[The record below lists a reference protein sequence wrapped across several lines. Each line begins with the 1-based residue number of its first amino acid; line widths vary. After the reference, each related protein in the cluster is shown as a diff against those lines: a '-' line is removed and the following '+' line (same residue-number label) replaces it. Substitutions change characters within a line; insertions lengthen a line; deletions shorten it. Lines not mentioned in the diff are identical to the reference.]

1 MSKLRDMT
9 QTLVTEAL
17 RLLHRCGWP
26 GLAGGMLLVATL
38 TAAQVVTPAMR
49 SEIAELA
56 QTRRSLRLAGPDSK
70 PQRDQREVMADF
82 YARFPA
88 RSQLPQIL
96 VRLHQE
102 AARQQLSATQA
113 DYRDQIE
120 AGTPLVRVRIE
131 VPVSGSYAG
140 LRNWIDTLLRQQP
153 ALSLDGMELRRL
165 DTGST
170 QLTARVRFQLYLR
183 SGS

>member
-1 MSKLRDMT
+1 MSKLRLAAQLLRM
-9 QTLVTEAL
+9 ESL

-26 GLAGGMLLVATL
+26 GLAGGMLLVATV
-38 TAAQVVTPAMR
+38 TVAQIVTPAMR
-49 SEIAELA
+49 DEISELT
-56 QTRRSLRLAGPDSK
+56 QTRRNLRQTAPGAT
-70 PQRDQREVMADF
+70 PQREQREVLADF

-102 AARQQLSATQA
+102 AARQQLIATQA
-113 DYRDQIE
+113 DYRDQVE

-140 LRNWIDTLLRQQP
+140 LRSWIDTLLRQQP
-153 ALSLDGMELRRL
+153 ALSLDGLELRRP